1 MNRRLIIKMSRR
13 AKRAASSRSCEII
26 TTVNLRLTAK
36 SRSSVI
42 SRKRLPKSLSEFASS
57 ARTSV
62 YSVEDADT
70 AVAYVMA
77 WARDIANPVARLFID
92 TVRKYAEG
100 EDDIYD
106 L

>member
-1 MNRRLIIKMSRR
+1 MARYGMPYQGS
-13 AKRAASSRSCEII
+13 
-26 TTVNLRLTAK
+26 K
-36 SRSSVI
+36 SRIAEWVLSV
-42 SRKRLPKSLSEFASS
+42 LPKSLSEFASS

-77 WARDIANPVARLFID
+77 WARDIANPVAGLFID